1 MSSGNLKKRRTPR
14 IDIVPLVDVLM
25 VLIVFFL
32 VTMQFR
38 NLRALNVRLPKI
50 ETAGSNLLSNEIV
63 LSVYRDGGFFI
74 NDRQVRELELARVLT
89 LAASATNKPK
99 ALIVADEE
107 VPLKRVTKLID
118 ICRSSGLTDFRLQSR

>member
-1 MSSGNLKKRRTPR
+1 MNRLLQHRRKSPR

-50 ETAGSNLLSNEIV
+50 ETAGSNLLRNEII
-63 LSVYRDGGFFI
+63 LSVDRDGRYFL
-74 NDRQVRELELARVLT
+74 NDTEVDEHALVRALAT
-89 LAASATNKPK
+89 AASLVETPT

-107 VPLKRVTKLID
+107 VPLKRVTRLVD
-118 ICRSSGLTDFRLQSR
+118 LCRSNGLRDFRLQSR

>member
-1 MSSGNLKKRRTPR
+1 MNRLLQHRRKSPR

-50 ETAGSNLLSNEIV
+50 ETAGSNLLRNEII
-63 LSVYRDGGFFI
+63 LSVDRDGRYFQ
-74 NDRQVRELELARVLT
+74 NDTEVDEHALVRALAT
-89 LAASATNKPK
+89 ATSLVETPT

-107 VPLKRVTKLID
+107 VPLKRVTRLVD
-118 ICRSSGLTDFRLQSR
+118 LCRSNGLRDFRLQSR

>member
-1 MSSGNLKKRRTPR
+1 MNRLLQHRRKSPR

-50 ETAGSNLLSNEIV
+50 ETAGSNLLRNEII
-63 LSVYRDGGFFI
+63 LSVDRDGRYFL
-74 NDRQVRELELARVLT
+74 NDTEVDEHALVRALAT
-89 LAASATNKPK
+89 ATSLVEKPT

-107 VPLKRVTKLID
+107 VPLKRVTRLVD
-118 ICRSSGLTDFRLQSR
+118 LCRSNGLRDFRLQSR